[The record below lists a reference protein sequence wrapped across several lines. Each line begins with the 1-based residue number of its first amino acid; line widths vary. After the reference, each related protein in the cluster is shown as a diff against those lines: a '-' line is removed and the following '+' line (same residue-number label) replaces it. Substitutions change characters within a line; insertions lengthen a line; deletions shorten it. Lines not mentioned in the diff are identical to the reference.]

1 MGCFV
6 AWSYVLTLSET
17 NLESHESLQSCRGVL
32 MCVEACKWVG
42 IKIVIQRNKYTV
54 HLNEAK
60 TVWEFE
66 WWCYINIRSH
76 STTADDSEPQ
86 GEKNCDCS

>member
-1 MGCFV
+1 
-6 AWSYVLTLSET
+6 
-17 NLESHESLQSCRGVL
+17 

-66 WWCYINIRSH
+66 WWCYINIRVYMAH
-76 STTADDSEPQ
+76 IAQLQMTLNHR
-86 GEKNCDCS
+86 EKKTVIALDLTSCI